1 MTKIVITMSICQDQ
15 LQRLEEHADVT
26 CIGWGK
32 TGVRLTQIELAEA
45 LIDTDILLIGYE
57 NLNAELIK
65 IAPNLKLIG
74 CARSNPVNIDIDAA
88 SDKKIPVLYTP
99 SRNAIATAEYT
110 IGLMLSESRNIARAY
125 HAMKCGRYLGS
136 PATDLNNAD
145 LRPDV
150 IWELDG
156 DSPYKVFRGS
166 ELSDH
171 TLGLIGLG
179 SIGSRVAKLA
189 QAFGMRV
196 VAYSLSKDADKA
208 KALGVELIS
217 LDEVLRISD
226 FISVHCRVTPQTIGL
241 LGKREFELMKPT
253 VYIINDARAVIV
265 DQTALLEALQT
276 HKIAGAA
283 LDVFWYEPLPSNH
296 PLLQLENV
304 TFTPHLAGSTKEV
317 TQRHSKMIVDDVL
330 VWMEGGIPQ
339 HVFNPKTLYDS

>member
-1 MTKIVITMSICQDQ
+1 
-15 LQRLEEHADVT
+15 
-26 CIGWGK
+26 
-32 TGVRLTQIELAEA
+32 
-45 LIDTDILLIGYE
+45 
-57 NLNAELIK
+57 
-65 IAPNLKLIG
+65 
-74 CARSNPVNIDIDAA
+74 
-88 SDKKIPVLYTP
+88 
-99 SRNAIATAEYT
+99 
-110 IGLMLSESRNIARAY
+110 
-125 HAMKCGRYLGS
+125 
-136 PATDLNNAD
+136 
-145 LRPDV
+145 
-150 IWELDG
+150 
-156 DSPYKVFRGS
+156 
-166 ELSDH
+166 
-171 TLGLIGLG
+171 
-179 SIGSRVAKLA
+179 
-189 QAFGMRV
+189 MRV